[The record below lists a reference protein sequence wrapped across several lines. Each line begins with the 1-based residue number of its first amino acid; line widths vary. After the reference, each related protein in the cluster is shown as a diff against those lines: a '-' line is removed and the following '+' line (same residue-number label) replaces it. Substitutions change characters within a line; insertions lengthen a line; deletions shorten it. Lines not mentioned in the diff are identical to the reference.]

1 METLLIHSF
10 NPRTRIGCDVIEDA
24 GFCCCVVSIR
34 APAKGAIGG
43 KRSVRAPSR
52 VSIRAPA
59 KGAIRVTDGVRIDG
73 AVSIRAPA
81 KGAMATHSKIRP
93 FRALTTTLTPQNRR
107 NFWNPFP
114 LTHPCASPLREKTCR
129 FYDHL
134 GFALEFSFG
143 FFRYSCV
150 AVVKFSIAPRQ
161 TIFFWSTPQP
171 NQATARPC

>member
-1 METLLIHSF
+1 MSER
-10 NPRTRIGCDVIEDA
+10 NPITVWKH
-24 GFCCCVVSIR
+24 VSIR
-34 APAKGAIGG
+34 APAKGAIC
-43 KRSVRAPSR
+43 VRR
-52 VSIRAPA
+52 VQRA
-59 KGAIRVTDGVRIDG
+59 GC

-93 FRALTTTLTPQNRR
+93 FRALTTPLTPQNRR